1 MRIILIGNF
10 LPDKQES
17 MERFAQMLNAEFKKK
32 GYSVDLWRPKPL
44 FSYGAKSTIMGMGKW
59 LGYIDKWLLFPIVLR
74 FKLLTDKATTA
85 TTRFHI
91 CDHSNSPYL
100 QHLPLNLTSITCH
113 DVLAIRGGL
122 GFSDAYVPASKMG
135 RILQKWILNNLL
147 KAKRLA
153 TVSKFTYEQLLELA
167 DQPIAADKY
176 WTVIYNSFN
185 GKFNLQQKKESVSIL
200 SAVDVDTDMPY
211 ILHVGSSLTRKNRKL
226 LLDMVADLG
235 DRWKGRIC
243 FAGEAL
249 EDTLLEHATRLGLS
263 KRIYSVVRPS
273 HRTLVALYNLCHA
286 FIFPSFSEGFGWPV
300 IEAQACGAPVIA
312 SNLAPMPEISGGA
325 AIHADP
331 LEPKQFAEAL
341 LLLQN
346 PAIRNELVIKGN
358 ENIKRFE
365 TNQIIAAYLK
375 LLNLS
380 SS

>member
-17 MERFAQMLNAEFKKK
+17 MERFAQMLNAEFRKK
-32 GYSVDLWRPKPL
+32 GYGVELWRPKPV
-44 FSYGAKSTIMGMGKW
+44 FSYWSKSTVMGFGKW
-59 LGYIDKWLLFPIVLR
+59 LGYIDKWLLFPLVLKFR
-74 FKLLTDKATTA
+74 LLTGKATIA
-85 TTRFHI
+85 NTRFHI

-122 GFSDAYVPASKMG
+122 GFSDAYVSASKMG
-135 RILQKWILNNLL
+135 RILQQWILNNLL

-153 TVSKFTYEQLLELA
+153 TVSQFTYEQLLELA
-167 DQPIAADKY
+167 NHSLPADKY

-185 GKFNLQQKKESVSIL
+185 SKFNVLPANESKSII
-200 SAVDVDTDMPY
+200 SAAQVDPDVPY
-211 ILHVGSSLTRKNRKL
+211 ILHVGSSLVRKNRKL
-226 LLDMVADLG
+226 LLDMVAYLG
-235 DRWKGRIC
+235 NQWKGRIC

-249 EDTLLEHATRLGLS
+249 DDDLLEHANHLELNDRV
-263 KRIYSVVRPS
+263 YSVVGPNHS
-273 HRTLVALYNLCHA
+273 TLVALYNSCSA
-286 FIFPSFSEGFGWPV
+286 FIFPSFSEGFGWPI

-331 LEPKQFAEAL
+331 LQPKEFAEAL
-341 LLLQN
+341 LLLQK
-346 PAIRNELVIKGN
+346 AEVKSELITKGF

-365 TNQIIAAYLK
+365 TDQIIGAYLK
-375 LLNLS
+375 LLNLP
-380 SS
+380 